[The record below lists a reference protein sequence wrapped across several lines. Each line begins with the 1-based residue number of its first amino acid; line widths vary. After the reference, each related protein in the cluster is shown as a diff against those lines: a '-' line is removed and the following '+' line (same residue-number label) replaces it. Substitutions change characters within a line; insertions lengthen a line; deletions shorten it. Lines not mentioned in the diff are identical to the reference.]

1 MSYSKLVGVS
11 RAALKNSIQLKPDE
25 KVVIVSN
32 PGYDVEKIARSLYE
46 AADGL
51 GGIPVLIFQRKKS
64 QLDYAEP
71 PAIEALDWADVILS
85 ISRDKLGKDPTVGK
99 EGYKMDDLTIY
110 HRFNYLKEL
119 KKFRGAWTPTITE
132 KIYLQCVDVDYQEM
146 HKYCKEITERLEGSE
161 KIRVSSRNGTE
172 ITFSV
177 EGRKLLIDDGLFNE
191 PGKGGNWPA
200 GEVAVAPSLE
210 TANGTV
216 VFDGSLDVLGETLFV
231 EKKPV
236 KVKIEDGY
244 VSKISGYDTA
254 RRLENDI
261 HQAMQKA
268 REMERDHEYVKA
280 SKLLGEF
287 GIGTN
292 KNATIHGN
300 MLVDEKVRGTCH
312 FAIGSNLPIGGKS
325 GAINHFDGLVQNPTI
340 TYDSSVLMKDG
351 KLLSKP

>member
-1 MSYSKLVGVS
+1 MSYSKLVEVS

-46 AADGL
+46 AADEL

-64 QLDYAEP
+64 QLDYAEL
-71 PAIEALDWADVILS
+71 PALEALNWADVVLS
-85 ISRDKLGKDPTVGK
+85 ISKDKLGRDPAVGK
-99 EGYKMDDLTIY
+99 EGYRMGDLTIY
-110 HRFNYLKEL
+110 HRFDYLKEL

-132 KIYLQCVDVDYQEM
+132 EIYLQCVDVDYQEM
-146 HKYCKEITERLEGSE
+146 HRYCKEITERLEDSE
-161 KIRVSSRNGTE
+161 KIRVTSRSGTD

-177 EGRKLLIDDGLFNE
+177 EGQKLLIDDGLFNE

-200 GEVAVAPSLE
+200 GEVAVAPSLN
-210 TANGTV
+210 TADGTV

-231 EKKPV
+231 EEQPV

-244 VSKISGYDTA
+244 VARISGYDAA

-268 REMERDHEYVKA
+268 REMERNEEYVKD

-292 KNATIHGN
+292 KNAKIHGN

-312 FAIGSNLPIGGKS
+312 FAIGSNLPIGGKRD
-325 GAINHFDGLVQNPTI
+325 AINHFDGLVHNPTI
-340 TYDSSVLMKDG
+340 MYNSSILMKDG
-351 KLLSKP
+351 KLLSKS